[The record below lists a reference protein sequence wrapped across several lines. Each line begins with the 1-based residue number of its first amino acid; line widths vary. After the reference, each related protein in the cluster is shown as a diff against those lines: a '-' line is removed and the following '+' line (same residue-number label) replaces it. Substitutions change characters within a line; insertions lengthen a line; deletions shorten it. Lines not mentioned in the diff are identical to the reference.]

1 MAMTRQ
7 SGDLPAS
14 VNHYRRGVRGGHPC
28 TFFMRDL
35 HLPSLGGGESG
46 CAFQC
51 QPCRPTGSLEKPF
64 MSLRRLALLITGLT
78 LSTTALAAPTHY
90 PLTVDNCGL
99 PLTFAQAPHKTVTI
113 GQAATEML
121 YSLGLSSEVVGT
133 SLWFNEVLPPYKDT
147 NAKIERLADNAPSFE
162 SVIAKR
168 PDFVPV
174 QFEWM
179 VGPQG
184 AVATRE
190 QFHDLKIPTY
200 ILPSDCEGKN
210 NLVGADGTRLEAFRI
225 ATLYKSIAQ
234 IAEIFDVQDRG
245 QQLIAGYKDRLANA
259 VEQAKTHD
267 SKPVSAVFWFSSPD
281 LNTDPYVAGRKGIPN
296 FMLDTLGMRN
306 IIDSDEEW
314 PTVGWET
321 IAKANPTILVIARMD
336 RRRFPAD
343 DHEKKLA
350 FLRSDPVTR
359 NMDAVKNN
367 RIVIMDASA
376 MESSVRLFD
385 GIEQL
390 AKATQAQ

>member
-1 MAMTRQ
+1 
-7 SGDLPAS
+7 
-14 VNHYRRGVRGGHPC
+14 
-28 TFFMRDL
+28 
-35 HLPSLGGGESG
+35 
-46 CAFQC
+46 
-51 QPCRPTGSLEKPF
+51 
-64 MSLRRLALLITGLT
+64 MSLRRLALLFTGLS
-78 LSTTALAAPTHY
+78 LSSAALAAPTHY
-90 PLTVDNCGL
+90 PLTIDNCGV
-99 PLTFAQAPHKTVTI
+99 PLTFAHAPQKAVTI

-121 YSLGLSSEVVGT
+121 YSLGLSQQVVGT
-133 SLWFNEVLPPYKDT
+133 SLWFNQVLAQYQDA
-147 NAKIERLADNAPSFE
+147 NSRIERLADNAPSFE
-162 SVIAKR
+162 SVIGKR

-184 AVATRE
+184 AVGTRQ
-190 QFHDLKIPTY
+190 QFADLKIPTY
-200 ILPSDCEGKN
+200 ILPSDCEGKD
-210 NLVGADGTRLEAFRI
+210 NLVGADGTRLQAFNI
-225 ATLYKSIAQ
+225 DTLYKSIAQ
-234 IAEIFDVQDRG
+234 QAEIFDVQDRG
-245 QQLIAGYKDRLANA
+245 QALIAEYKARLGKA
-259 VEQAKTHD
+259 VEQAKNHD
-267 SKPVSAVFWFSSPD
+267 SKNASAVFWFSSPD
-281 LNTDPYVAGRKGIPN
+281 LNAAPFVAGRKGIPN

-306 IIDSDEEW
+306 IVESDEEW

-321 IAKANPTILVIARMD
+321 IAKANPTILVIACMD

-390 AKATQAQ
+390 AKATEGQ

>member
-1 MAMTRQ
+1 
-7 SGDLPAS
+7 
-14 VNHYRRGVRGGHPC
+14 
-28 TFFMRDL
+28 
-35 HLPSLGGGESG
+35 
-46 CAFQC
+46 
-51 QPCRPTGSLEKPF
+51 
-64 MSLRRLALLITGLT
+64 MSLRRLALLFTGLS
-78 LSTTALAAPTHY
+78 LSSAALAAPTHY
-90 PLTVDNCGL
+90 PLTIDNCGV
-99 PLTFAQAPHKTVTI
+99 PLTFAHAPHKAVTI

-121 YSLGLSSEVVGT
+121 YSLGLSQQVVGT
-133 SLWFNEVLPPYKDT
+133 SLWFNQVLAQYQDA
-147 NAKIERLADNAPSFE
+147 NSRIERLADNAPSFE
-162 SVIAKR
+162 TVIGKR

-184 AVATRE
+184 AVGTRQ
-190 QFHDLKIPTY
+190 QFADLKIPTY
-200 ILPSDCEGKN
+200 ILPSDCEGKD
-210 NLVGADGTRLEAFRI
+210 NLVGADGTRLQAFNI
-225 ATLYKSIAQ
+225 DTLYKSIAQ
-234 IAEIFDVQDRG
+234 QAEIFDVQDRG
-245 QQLIAGYKDRLANA
+245 QALIAEYKARLGKA
-259 VEQAKTHD
+259 VEQAKNHD
-267 SKPVSAVFWFSSPD
+267 SKSASAVFWFSSPD
-281 LNTDPYVAGRKGIPN
+281 LNAAPFVAGRKGIPN

-306 IIDSDEEW
+306 IVESDEEW

-390 AKATQAQ
+390 AKATEGQ

>member
-1 MAMTRQ
+1 MPLLCLA
-7 SGDLPAS
+7 
-14 VNHYRRGVRGGHPC
+14 
-28 TFFMRDL
+28 
-35 HLPSLGGGESG
+35 
-46 CAFQC
+46 
-51 QPCRPTGSLEKPF
+51 
-64 MSLRRLALLITGLT
+64 ALLVTLT
-78 LSTTALAAPTHY
+78 LPTAALAASTAY
-90 PLTVDNCGL
+90 PLSVDNCGQT
-99 PLTFAQAPHKTVTI
+99 LTLTHAPQKTVTI

-121 YSLGLSSEVVGT
+121 YALGLGKQVVGT
-133 SLWFNEVLPPYKDT
+133 SLWFNPVLPEYQALNDD
-147 NAKIERLADNAPSFE
+147 IDRLADNAPSFE
-162 SVIAKR
+162 SVIGKR

-184 AVATRE
+184 AVGTRE
-190 QFHDLKIPTY
+190 QFQDLHIPTY

-210 NLVGADGTRLEAFRI
+210 NRVGADGTRLEAFRI
-225 ATLYKSIAQ
+225 DTLYKSLRQLAQ
-234 IAEIFDVQDRG
+234 IYDVQDRG
-245 QQLIAGYKDRLANA
+245 ELLITRYQQRLAHA
-259 VEQAKTHD
+259 VTQASPHD
-267 SKPVSAVFWFSSPD
+267 GHPVSALFWFSSPD
-281 LNTDPYVAGRKGIPN
+281 LNVDPYVAGRKGIPN

-306 IIDSDEEW
+306 VIDSDEEW

-321 IAKANPTILVIARMD
+321 IAKANPDVLVIARMD

-390 AKATQAQ
+390 AQATLAR